1 MDVWWI
7 LLILIVRTATE
18 QSESKFMNS
27 GAGLEVS
34 SSTEDI
40 DRKNYRDGGNLTRF
54 VELFY
59 VLKSATFYFMPI
71 IP

>member
-27 GAGLEVS
+27 GAGLE
-34 SSTEDI
+34 
-40 DRKNYRDGGNLTRF
+40 
-54 VELFY
+54 
-59 VLKSATFYFMPI
+59 
-71 IP
+71 